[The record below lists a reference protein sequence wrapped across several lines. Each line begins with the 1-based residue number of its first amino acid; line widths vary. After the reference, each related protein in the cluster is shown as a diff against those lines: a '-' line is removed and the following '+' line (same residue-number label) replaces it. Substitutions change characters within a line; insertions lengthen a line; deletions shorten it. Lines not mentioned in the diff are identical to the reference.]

1 MQHSQALAPSA
12 TDSSTSLPNEMGGYV
27 ADLQLHMALQA
38 RNLLPGLNSSAVLD
52 SRLEL
57 LHNVQA
63 AAEKTA
69 SRQWI

>member
-1 MQHSQALAPSA
+1 
-12 TDSSTSLPNEMGGYV
+12 MGGYV